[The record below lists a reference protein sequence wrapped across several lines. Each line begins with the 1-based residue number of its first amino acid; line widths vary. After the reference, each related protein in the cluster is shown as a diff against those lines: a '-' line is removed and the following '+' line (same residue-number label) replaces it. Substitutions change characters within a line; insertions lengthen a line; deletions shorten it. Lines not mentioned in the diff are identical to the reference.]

1 MDMQQLLYFIEVA
14 KEKHMTNAAKKLYIS
29 QPALST
35 SIARLEKELGVPLFI
50 RNRRHIVLSD
60 SGKIFLLFAQN
71 TCEQYRETVERL
83 SALNAERNY
92 TIRFGSSSQ
101 RSLSDNLGDFPEK
114 NPHLKIIYCNNTPE
128 ALAQM
133 LLEDKLDLCVTSP
146 PINCSGIHTDIICE
160 EEIFIGTSKHGKYA
174 QRKSIRLAELKEES
188 FIMLNSDYHF
198 KSLCEGFCHQAG
210 FYPNNAF
217 EVNYSTMREINRS
230 GSLEQHVTFVPK
242 SYCSAKFASEEN
254 RVFLRVEDVH
264 CARLVGLSRREGKA
278 INAPLSALIN
288 CVNESYKEW

>member
-101 RSLSDNLGDFPEK
+101 RSLSDNDMKITKDGKECLNLPAFKTLVDEGYLPVKDKNLRTWVKWQGGDGYYSDWIVTLTEAKRAPKQETHEEQ
-114 NPHLKIIYCNNTPE
+114 PHQN
-128 ALAQM
+128 
-133 LLEDKLDLCVTSP
+133 
-146 PINCSGIHTDIICE
+146 
-160 EEIFIGTSKHGKYA
+160 
-174 QRKSIRLAELKEES
+174 
-188 FIMLNSDYHF
+188 
-198 KSLCEGFCHQAG
+198 
-210 FYPNNAF
+210 
-217 EVNYSTMREINRS
+217 
-230 GSLEQHVTFVPK
+230 
-242 SYCSAKFASEEN
+242 
-254 RVFLRVEDVH
+254 
-264 CARLVGLSRREGKA
+264 
-278 INAPLSALIN
+278 
-288 CVNESYKEW
+288 

>member
-35 SIARLEKELGVPLFI
+35 SIARLEKELGVPLFV
-50 RNRRHIVLSD
+50 RNGRHIVLND

-71 TCEQYRETVERL
+71 TCEQYRKTVDRL

-114 NPHLKIIYCNNTPE
+114 NPHLKIIYCNNSPDV
-128 ALAQM
+128 LAQM

-146 PINCSGIHTDIICE
+146 PINRSGIHTDIICE
-160 EEIFIGTSKHGKYA
+160 EEIFIGTSKKSRFA
-174 QRKSIRLAELKEES
+174 ERESIRLAELKDES
-188 FIMLNSDYHF
+188 FIMLNNDYTF
-198 KSLCEGFCHQAG
+198 KSLCEGFCRQAG

-217 EVNYSTMREINRS
+217 EVNYSTMREINRN
-230 GSLEQHVTFVPK
+230 GSLEQHITFVPK
-242 SYCSAKFASEEN
+242 SYCNAKFASEEN

-264 CARLVGLSRREGKA
+264 CARLIGLSRREGKE
-278 INAPLSALIN
+278 INAPLSAVIN
-288 CVNESYKEW
+288 CVYELYRG